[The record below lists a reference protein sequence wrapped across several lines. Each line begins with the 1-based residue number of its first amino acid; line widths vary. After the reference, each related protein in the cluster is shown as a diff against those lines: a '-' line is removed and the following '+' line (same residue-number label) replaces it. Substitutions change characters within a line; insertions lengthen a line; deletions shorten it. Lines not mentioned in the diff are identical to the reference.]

1 MGKPSGPASSGE
13 RHAGAGAPPPGGM
26 LPGPLMLTS
35 KLHSGVVVDLRRGGS
50 GADGLPHSQR
60 PPHSPRTLVALLA
73 APVAV
78 CVSSEESGGGGR
90 GRRHIDGSAA
100 TVPLGQRGGGTRV
113 RSRSTPLFNNMCRSH
128 DLMAFVPSKLHTC
141 SAPALACAHAKLD
154 SAHAF
159 SHFTAVRSRLLS
171 APA

>member
-1 MGKPSGPASSGE
+1 MHVAKA
-13 RHAGAGAPPPGGM
+13 
-26 LPGPLMLTS
+26 
-35 KLHSGVVVDLRRGGS
+35 GGS
-50 GADGLPHSQR
+50 KDGCCLNNELVPADVDNRTLARRLVAAAGL
-60 PPHSPRTLVALLA
+60 TLVALLA